1 MAQSSETLAG
11 KTVMV
16 TGASSGIGE
25 ALAREF
31 AAKGYNVIL
40 AARRA
45 EKLQKI
51 VAEITSTGGSAIAVS
66 MDVTS
71 KSDVERGFKEAEE
84 KFGPIHFTVANA
96 GGGPETDKDLLT
108 EEGIQVIQEHMEVNY
123 FGAIYTV
130 QQGILSARKCKG
142 GAIIVISSPAAS
154 NQSGSVPT
162 NPFWIGYSS
171 SKAAVDAFVRV
182 SAPGYLKENIRIYA
196 VSPIVFDS
204 ELSRRAA
211 NHMNVDL
218 EQFSL
223 RKPLFPGIPGNAR
236 DLAPVMLSIFDNT
249 TLYKPGDVIVC
260 ENQVTFSG
268 HENYRQTY
276 SGVPRFISRDLA
288 KDFQGKPYVWN
299 Q

>member
-1 MAQSSETLAG
+1 MADSRETLAG
-11 KTVMV
+11 KTVLV

-25 ALAREF
+25 AVAREF
-31 AAKGYNVIL
+31 ATKGLNVIL
-40 AARRA
+40 AARRV

-51 VAEITSTGGSAIAVS
+51 VGEITSAGGSAIAVS

-71 KSDVERGFKEAEE
+71 KSDVERAFKEAEE

-96 GGGPETDKDLLT
+96 GGGPQNDKDLLT
-108 EEGIQVIQEHMEVNY
+108 EEGIQVIQEHMELNF

-142 GAIIVISSPAAS
+142 GAILVISSPAAS
-154 NQSGSVPT
+154 HQPGWVPT
-162 NPFWIGYSS
+162 NPFWMGYCS

-182 SAPGYLKENIRIYA
+182 AASGYLKENIRIYTL
-196 VSPIVFDS
+196 SPMVFDS
-204 ELSRRAA
+204 ELSRNAA
-211 NHMNVDL
+211 YHMNISL
-218 EQFSL
+218 EQFSQ

-249 TLYKPGDVIVC
+249 TLYKPGDIIVC
-260 ENQVTFSG
+260 ENQATFTG